1 MSPYSGVQLALAKDK
16 DLRSAM
22 ASTRCVFFSIEV
34 QFCINLYSK
43 RSEWGRVSQGLGENL
58 INLSV
63 FIYFLSKAVPKTT
76 RVFRSLLGLRVLL
89 KNEEVMNLAHTL
101 VQSSFVGSLFNYFWP
116 ELAKCQNAQNI

>member
-1 MSPYSGVQLALAKDK
+1 
-16 DLRSAM
+16 M
-22 ASTRCVFFSIEV
+22 ASTNRGFPNWA

-43 RSEWGRVSQGLGENL
+43 RSEWWRVSQGLGENL

-76 RVFRSLLGLRVLL
+76 RLLCSLLGWRVHLK
-89 KNEEVMNLAHTL
+89 KNEEVMNVTHTL